1 MPRRESPVAARKNM
15 FQRTDKDMPAFGEE
29 DRQPPKPKRIKRTFH
44 IEPEL
49 VLLLDEMQLQE
60 HRNTGRKPELSS
72 LVGEAI
78 RLLASERYP
87 QLQSSEQLER

>member
-1 MPRRESPVAARKNM
+1 MPRKESPVAARKTI
-15 FQRTDKDMPAFGEE
+15 FSRTDPAGAGGNDSPVE
-29 DRQPPKPKRIKRTFH
+29 KPKRIKRTFH

-60 HRNTGRKPELSS
+60 HRTSGRKPELSS

-78 RLLASERYP
+78 RLLANSRYP
-87 QLQSSEQLER
+87 ELQASRQVDG